1 MVILQRLMQQLNLQF
16 KDVFIS
22 YRSNQV
28 GFADRLNTGLK
39 INDNN
44 RGLAKTSYSFP
55 INLPYYKEMKSTLT
69 KYILFRQWLKQRAKE
84 FCDSNT
90 THLLVIV
97 QRKTDGISGCR
108 VNRNRLISQWEKHNI
123 FGKS

>member
-1 MVILQRLMQQLNLQF
+1 MIILQRLMQQLNLQF

-39 INDNN
+39 INDNK

-84 FCDSNT
+84 SCDSNSP
-90 THLLVIV
+90 HLSVII
-97 QRKTDGISGCR
+97 QRMTAGQSGCR
-108 VNRNRLISQWEKHNI
+108 VNRNRLIFQW
-123 FGKS
+123 